1 MSHTFEDLKSKT
13 VAQLREVAKETEHDA
28 LHGYS
33 TMHKADLVKALCT
46 ALGVEGHEH
55 HEVVGIDKGALKSQ
69 IRALKVD
76 RSAALEAHDHVALKV
91 IRRKIHRLKR
101 NIRRA
106 TV

>member
-1 MSHTFEDLKSKT
+1 M
-13 VAQLREVAKETEHDA
+13 AQLREVAKETEHDA

-46 ALGVEGHEH
+46 ALGVEDHEH